1 MVYIRL
7 VAQIVTNNAK
17 GLVRFFETQVWK
29 IIPLK
34 GNQYFKTPAT
44 TLCYTLLHFWL
55 HFLTTLGYTCWLHL
69 LTTLC
74 YTFNYSCLLHF
85 WLHFATLLTTLLTT
99 LLATLLTTL
108 VDYTLLYFDYTLDY
122 TSFATLLTTLCYTF
136 NYTCLVHFWLH
147 FATLWL
153 HF

>member
-44 TLCYTLLHFWL
+44 NVCYTL
-55 HFLTTLGYTCWLHL
+55 
-69 LTTLC
+69 
-74 YTFNYSCLLHF
+74 
-85 WLHFATLLTTLLTT
+85 LHFATLLTTFNYTWLHLLTT
-99 LLATLLTTL
+99 LL
-108 VDYTLLYFDYTLDY
+108 DYTLL
-122 TSFATLLTTLCYTF
+122 
-136 NYTCLVHFWLH
+136 HF
-147 FATLWL
+147 
-153 HF
+153 